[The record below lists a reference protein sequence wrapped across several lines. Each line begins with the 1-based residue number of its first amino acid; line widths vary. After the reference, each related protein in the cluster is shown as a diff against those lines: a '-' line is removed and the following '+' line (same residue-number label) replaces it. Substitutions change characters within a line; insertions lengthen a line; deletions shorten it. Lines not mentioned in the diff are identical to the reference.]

1 MGSSTDAESSAEIAR
16 ELGAYLTGTEAK
28 TIADRL
34 ADGDS
39 LTAALHAV
47 GQNRRRRLRDLL
59 DAESLA
65 DDVATLIV
73 VLRAIE
79 GARSLTARADPLWTM
94 PGHLAQ
100 GGRLTS
106 SVPSLVESARMSVVC
121 STYNFQTTSGL
132 WTALRTAAARPEV
145 AVRLYLDGE
154 AAASGART
162 PSAQDVALQLYP
174 AAVFVAHAVDGVRVR
189 NHAKFIVVD
198 HRFLLVTSANFSWR
212 AENRN
217 VEFGVLLDD
226 RSLAES
232 IEREMT
238 GVESVLYQRVRASY
252 VEPR

>member
-1 MGSSTDAESSAEIAR
+1 MASSTEVPSSTGTGTR

-28 TIADRL
+28 AIADRL

-47 GQNRRRRLRDLL
+47 GQNRRRRLRELL
-59 DAESLA
+59 ETGGLA

-73 VLRAIE
+73 VLRAVE
-79 GARSLTARADPLWTM
+79 GARSLTGHADPLWTM

-132 WTALRTAAARPEV
+132 WTALRIAASRPEIS
-145 AVRLYLDGE
+145 VRVYLDGE
-154 AAASGART
+154 AAASGGRT
-162 PSAQDVALQLYP
+162 PSVADVARQLYP
-174 AAVFVAHAVDGVRVR
+174 AAIFVADSVDGIRVR

-198 HRFLLVTSANFSWR
+198 HRFLLVTSANFSWS
-212 AENRN
+212 AEHRN

-226 RSLAES
+226 RSLAEAV
-232 IEREMT
+232 EREIA
-238 GVESVLYQRVRASY
+238 GVESTLYSRVRA
-252 VEPR
+252 P